1 MIYLDYSANTPVSED
16 VLRCFVRRSGSFG
29 NPNSTHDAG
38 KAAKERM
45 DEITVSIA
53 GLMGLRRRKSS
64 ILLAQA
70 NPTIRH

>member
-16 VLRCFVRRSGSFG
+16 VLRCFCETEREFFG

-53 GLMGLRRRKSS
+53 GLMGAAPESRQMSRR
-64 ILLAQA
+64 L
-70 NPTIRH
+70 